1 MICCMTSLFLHLL
14 PHCSFSL
21 SVHCTALAGGG
32 TGGFLWQPAPPLLA
46 ETGPVLLAG
55 SVEGKQGGSEG
66 RGEGENGLGRREAGG
81 VEAWSQLVMKSSLFI
96 FRRQSGSERARGL
109 RSSTA
114 FSASKVCWA
123 LLRSALPVPVSVPV
137 CHSWEIQRY
146 QDWKRPLQTWSF
158 SLHRLHSAT
167 LEVRLPSL
175 CAAPDRALLCALLYC
190 PSVSVDCCGG
200 GWEVGV

>member
-1 MICCMTSLFLHLL
+1 MYSNDLLYDISVSPSSSSLLFFSVRALHGTS
-14 PHCSFSL
+14 
-21 SVHCTALAGGG
+21 G

-66 RGEGENGLGRREAGG
+66 RGEGENGLGRREAEG

-96 FRRQSGSERARGL
+96 LRRQSGSERARGL

-114 FSASKVCWA
+114 FSASKVCRA

-137 CHSWEIQRY
+137 CHS
-146 QDWKRPLQTWSF
+146 
-158 SLHRLHSAT
+158 
-167 LEVRLPSL
+167 
-175 CAAPDRALLCALLYC
+175 
-190 PSVSVDCCGG
+190 
-200 GWEVGV
+200 